1 MKLLHSYRTLSE
13 IPALIYSCKR
23 LNPALLFCTAPVPA
37 ITSPLPEYSTEQT
50 PPVRMLKVYE
60 CSKRGKVKIIKEN
73 PFRFLQYRLHFWFG
87 KPSVKIGWRL
97 EGNLGKQHVVC
108 VLCSPSSQSSSFW
121 TLETRLGKPLQ
132 PLFLSLLLNG
142 LILKALQ
149 SLLWLWK
156 VSEWVK

>member
-1 MKLLHSYRTLSE
+1 MIIGYCILKMKVGRIYFKPVQLNKKVNFCFKKRMKLLHSYRTLSE

-60 CSKRGKVKIIKEN
+60 CSKHGKVKIIKEN

-97 EGNLGKQHVVC
+97 EGNLGK
-108 VLCSPSSQSSSFW
+108 
-121 TLETRLGKPLQ
+121 
-132 PLFLSLLLNG
+132 
-142 LILKALQ
+142 
-149 SLLWLWK
+149 
-156 VSEWVK
+156 